1 MDNFYDKKEYSISDV
16 LLLIENETEES
27 IHLDFKEAN
36 ALDKSDGKKKDISK
50 DVTSFANSDGGIIIY
65 GIKEQNHKAHS
76 LSYIDGNTYT
86 KEWLE
91 QLINSTIQRRI
102 PDIAIFP
109 IRHDN
114 KIEQTIYLVKIPKSL
129 DAPHLS
135 KDKRFY
141 KRFNFESVP
150 MEEYEIRQLYGRKLK
165 SKLVLG
171 GWSIGRTDKDDE
183 DDEKMTFKFEVSV
196 INDGD
201 VMEKDYKV
209 NVYFNNFNKHLNISW
224 NTNTPNYDY
233 TWFEQGRVKVSSHSP
248 APVYPNERVNAIRF
262 NIEIPKAHLI
272 EAFQDIKIEVAL
284 YYEHGEDK
292 MEGDLTDLID
302 KISNRSTLQI
312 EE

>member
-1 MDNFYDKKEYSISDV
+1 M
-16 LLLIENETEES
+16 IENETEES
-27 IHLDFKEAN
+27 IHLDFKESH

-50 DVTSFANSDGGIIIY
+50 DVASFANSDGGIIIY
-65 GIKEQNHKAHS
+65 GIKELNHKAHS
-76 LSYIDGNTYT
+76 LSYIDGNIFT

-91 QLINSTIQRRI
+91 QSINSTIQRRI
-102 PDIAIFP
+102 SDIAIFP

-114 KIEQTIYLVKIPKSL
+114 KIEQTIYVVKIPKSL

-150 MEEYEIRQLYGRKLK
+150 MEEYEIRQLYGRKTR

-171 GWSIGRTDKDDE
+171 GWSIGRHDNDDDNE
-183 DDEKMTFKFEVSV
+183 QKITFKFEVSV

-201 VMEKDYKV
+201 VVEKDYKV
-209 NVYFNNFNKHLNISW
+209 NVYFNNFNRHLNIFWSQ
-224 NTNTPNYDY
+224 NIPNYDY
-233 TWFEQGRVKVSSHSP
+233 TVLEQGRVKVSSHSQ

-262 NIEIPKAHLI
+262 NLELPKSYLV
-272 EAFQDIKIEVAL
+272 EALQDIKIEVAL

-292 MEGDLTDLID
+292 MEGDLTELIN
-302 KISNRSTLQI
+302 KIINSSPPQVGG
-312 EE
+312 